1 MTLKAEQG
9 SDNCKNQSQVRREGV
24 AEQMIRS
31 DSGEAQGLIRSESRA
46 RESKAK
52 PKYQSKSNLMRGQSE
67 VGERRW
73 IGSGGVGGDSS
84 ESGECSGNAH

>member
-1 MTLKAEQG
+1 MTIKAEQG
-9 SDNCKNQSQVRREGV
+9 GNDCKNQSEAKREGV

-31 DSGEAQGLIRSESRA
+31 DSREAQVPIGSEVRA

-52 PKYQSKSNLMRGQSE
+52 LKYQKREQLTRGQSK
-67 VGERRW
+67 VGKKRW

-84 ESGECSGNAH
+84 ESGGCFGSAH

>member
-1 MTLKAEQG
+1 MTVKAEQG
-9 SDNCKNQSQVRREGV
+9 GNDCKNQSEAKREGV

-31 DSGEAQGLIRSESRA
+31 DSREAQGLIGSESRA
-46 RESKAK
+46 RESKVK
-52 PKYQSKSNLMRGQSE
+52 PKYQKREQLTRGQSE
-67 VGERRW
+67 IGEKRW